1 MLNTWT
7 CPTICVYFLYETASA
22 DRLCNID
29 LHRSNGPASRRDT
42 QKHLLGGG
50 SYYVDDSQI
59 QQLYFWLDSIPN
71 LLDKYDIYLISHTD
85 PIGGKEYNDWL
96 SKMRSEAVQQIL
108 LQKAVPERKITIKD
122 WGLENPVY
130 SNTSY
135 QGMEMNRRV
144 DVILYP
150 ILF

>member
-1 MLNTWT
+1 MDSQSIDAYISYMKRVLLIVFIS
-7 CPTICVYFLYETASA
+7 ICSMAAYAQHQDEIRKSIYF
-22 DRLCNID
+22 
-29 LHRSNGPASRRDT
+29 
-42 QKHLLGGG
+42 GGG
-50 SYYVDDSQI
+50 SYYVDELQI
-59 QQLYFWLDSIPN
+59 EQLYFWLDSIPN

-85 PIGGKEYNDWL
+85 PIGGKEYNEWL

-108 LQKAVPERKITIKD
+108 LQKEVPERKISIKD
-122 WGLENPVY
+122 WGLDNPVY
-130 SNTSY
+130 SNRSY

>member
-1 MLNTWT
+1 MKRAAAL
-7 CPTICVYFLYETASA
+7 CIFLLCVILIRAQGQDEMRKSIYF
-22 DRLCNID
+22 
-29 LHRSNGPASRRDT
+29 
-42 QKHLLGGG
+42 GGG
-50 SYYVDDSQI
+50 SYYVDEFQI
-59 QQLYFWLDSIPN
+59 EQLYFWLDSIPN

-85 PIGGKEYNDWL
+85 PIGGQEYNAWL
-96 SKMRSEAVQQIL
+96 SKMRGESVQQIL
-108 LQKAVPERKITIKD
+108 LQKEIPERKISIKD

-135 QGMEMNRRV
+135 QGMQLNRRV